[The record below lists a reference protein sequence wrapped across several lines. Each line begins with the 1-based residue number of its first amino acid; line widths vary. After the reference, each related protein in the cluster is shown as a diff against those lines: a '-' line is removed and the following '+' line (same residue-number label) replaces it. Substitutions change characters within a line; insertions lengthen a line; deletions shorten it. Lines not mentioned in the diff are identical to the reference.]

1 MIAESSD
8 LRVFVAPISKSGTF
22 RLSLPAGV
30 SYRITLANT
39 VRAGV
44 YTAVGKVHWPLQS
57 GARRWATVGAGDALD
72 LGVVYKRSTA
82 GGSSPLGVR
91 CSGCS
96 DGDDD
101 DKDDDDGGYG
111 GGSGGGSG
119 GGDHDDDDDDDG
131 DDECKE
137 EDDSKVSTPTPPGS
151 YDCDDPVDQDDD
163 CDEDEDEDEHEK
175 ACDDNNAS
183 KPMPPAPAPY

>member
-1 MIAESSD
+1 MRHALALLASLSLFACNQASPTREISGRLGSGITGLSKPVMIAESSD

-22 RLSLPAGV
+22 RLALPAGV

-72 LGVVYKRSTA
+72 LGVVYKRTTS

-91 CSGCS
+91 
-96 DGDDD
+96 
-101 DKDDDDGGYG
+101 
-111 GGSGGGSG
+111 
-119 GGDHDDDDDDDG
+119 
-131 DDECKE
+131 
-137 EDDSKVSTPTPPGS
+137 
-151 YDCDDPVDQDDD
+151 
-163 CDEDEDEDEHEK
+163 
-175 ACDDNNAS
+175 
-183 KPMPPAPAPY
+183 